1 MRIALDLDNTII
13 NTPKIIFNLHNK
25 LSSYKINYADNI
37 DLQWDFKP
45 LVNTKEELTE
55 LFELFDDPE
64 FYDDVIA
71 FDNAIEIINQLSMK
85 NEVVIIS
92 KHMDSRKPLTS
103 KWVSKT
109 FSTVN
114 LIFVDN
120 FEDKGKI
127 LNGFDIIL
135 DDRLDA
141 IESCKGLV
149 KYCIVYG
156 DYHWNREYQ
165 GLRANNWLEFK
176 QFVDNLSKLDKQ

>member
-25 LSSYKINYADNI
+25 LNNNKINYNDNI

-45 LVNTKEELTE
+45 LINTKEELTE
-55 LFELFDDPE
+55 LFKLFDNPR
-64 FYDDVIA
+64 FYDDTIA
-71 FDNAIEIINQLSMK
+71 FDNAIETINQLSMQ
-85 NEVVIIS
+85 NEMVIIS
-92 KHMDSRKPLTS
+92 KHMESRKSLTQ
-103 KWVSKT
+103 KWVNET
-109 FSTVN
+109 FPTVN

-149 KYCIVYG
+149 KHCVVYG
-156 DYHWNREYQ
+156 DYYWSREYK
-165 GLRANNWLEFK
+165 GLRVNNWLEFK
-176 QFVDNLSKLDKQ
+176 QFVDNLAKLDK